1 MQSALGRSPLNTG
14 KQPSKGASLYS
25 VSDRNSATWASI
37 TSKLLS
43 QNSRVVTSTPATA
56 VAPSTVSVVVA
67 LKNAL

>member
-1 MQSALGRSPLNTG
+1 MQCALGGIPARCGDAALQG
-14 KQPSKGASLYS
+14 RFLYS

-67 LKNAL
+67 LKNAF

>member
-1 MQSALGRSPLNTG
+1 MQCALGRSPLNTG
-14 KQPSKGASLYS
+14 KPSEGASLYS